1 MKRKEL
7 EKKLRKA
14 VAILKEKVLLIPF
27 GLTLKLGSLKLYRDI
42 GKLRN
47 F

>member
-14 VAILKEKVLLIPF
+14 GVILSERLLLILF

-42 GKLRN
+42 QKSKN